1 MKLST
6 EIFEDEGSALVD
18 LVGFGLLLQI
28 PVLMFTTLTLSMQH
42 QQFALEAI
50 ARHAIRAHVLL
61 PDRAS
66 TTMVVHRIIDEFG
79 LELAD
84 VSWKIICTPDPN
96 CVTSGSFVRFEIKIG
111 GLSAETMQG
120 I

>member
-1 MKLST
+1 MNLFT
-6 EIFEDEGSALVD
+6 EILEEEGSALVD

-28 PVLMFTTLTLSMQH
+28 PVLMFTTLTLSIQH

-61 PDRAS
+61 PDEPS
-66 TTMVVHRIIDEFG
+66 TTLVVNRITEEFG
-79 LELAD
+79 LRPSD
-84 VSWKIICTPDPN
+84 VSWRIICTPDPN
-96 CVTSGSFVRFEIKIG
+96 CETSGSFVRFEVKLG
-111 GLSAETMQG
+111 GLSAETIQG

>member
-1 MKLST
+1 MNLST

-18 LVGFGLLLQI
+18 FVGFGLLLQI

-61 PDRAS
+61 PDQAS
-66 TTMVVHRIIDEFG
+66 TTMVVRRISEEFG
-79 LELAD
+79 LEPSNI
-84 VSWKIICTPDPN
+84 SWRIICTPDPN
-96 CVTSGSFVRFEIKIG
+96 CVTPGSIVIFEVKLG
-111 GLSAETMQG
+111 GLSAETLQG